1 MIGVLVMQLV
11 MLSQA
16 YKFEK
21 KEIGEKIHFALEDVV
36 KKIYRDNNQTELPV
50 SSSIKKI
57 SEDYYIV
64 NVNDVFESDVLEFY
78 LKKEFRK
85 VRLNIDFEYAMYDCS
100 SDEMAYGDYV
110 SSSDKKT
117 AKCKNCF
124 TKNHDLVYYFAIRF
138 PELKYNYISSLQQY
152 WVYTGIL
159 VLVLIIYVYSILVLL
174 RQKRYSEL
182 QKDFINNMT
191 HEFKTPISSILIASQ
206 YASNQQEIIKNEKLN
221 KYIQIIIEQG
231 NKLNQHIE
239 KILSVAKSDSDPME
253 LELVT
258 FNSVETIQLVRENIL
273 MKYQRPIH
281 ITIQSDYPV
290 HEIAADEFH
299 FTNVVYNIM
308 DNAVKYN
315 DSVPEITITIHETP
329 KELIFEFRD
338 NGIGITASEL
348 GSIFDKFYR
357 AATPKRNEVAGFGLG
372 LFYVK
377 KICNLHQWKISLKNN
392 SDQGVTVTIRMPKNK

>member
-253 LELVT
+253 LELVI

-281 ITIQSDYPV
+281 ITIESDHPV

-299 FTNVVYNIM
+299 FTNVVYNII

-315 DSVPEITITIHETP
+315 DSVPEITIRIHETP

-392 SDQGVTVTIRMPKNK
+392 SDQGATVTIRMPKNK